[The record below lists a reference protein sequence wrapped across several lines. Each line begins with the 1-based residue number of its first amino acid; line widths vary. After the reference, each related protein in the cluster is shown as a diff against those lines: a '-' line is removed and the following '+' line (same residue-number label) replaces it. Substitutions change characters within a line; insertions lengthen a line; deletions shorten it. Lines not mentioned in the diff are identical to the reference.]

1 MFDISSLENNE
12 HTFVIAEAGSNWKC
26 GNFEDDLNQA
36 KKLIDIAVD
45 SSADAVKFQTFK
57 AKSTYVKNAGEINY
71 LKSKTKD
78 IWKLFDEL
86 SMPYEMLNELSNYCV
101 KKKIHFMSTPF
112 SVEDAK
118 QVDQYVEL
126 HKVASFEINH
136 VGLLKYLS
144 DCNKPI
150 IISTGAS
157 SYSEIDF
164 ALNILKEQRASLALL
179 QCTSRYPADFNSM
192 NISAIPKIKDK
203 YKLPIGLSDHS
214 IDPLVAPL
222 LAIGMGATIIEKHF
236 TIDKTLEGPD
246 HFFSLDPSELKI
258 MVSAIR
264 NADKSKGDGNKEILS
279 EENELW
285 KFAKRRVHAITDISS
300 GDIFK
305 EGTNIDLLRSGHQK
319 LGAEPKFLS
328 SISGKKSKR
337 NIQTG
342 EGVTVEDIE

>member
-1 MFDISSLENNE
+1 MFDITSLENSE

-26 GNFEDDLNQA
+26 GNFEDDLKQA
-36 KKLIDIAVD
+36 QKLIDIAIE
-45 SSADAVKFQTFK
+45 SGADAVKFQTFK
-57 AKSTYVKNAGEINY
+57 SKSTYVENAGEINY

-86 SMPYEMLNELSNYCV
+86 SMPYEMLKELSSYCA
-101 KKKIHFMSTPF
+101 KKNIHFMSTQF
-112 SVEDAK
+112 SVKDAK
-118 QVDQYVEL
+118 EVDQYVEL
-126 HKVASFEINH
+126 HKIASFEINH
-136 VGLLKYLS
+136 IGLLKYLS

-164 ALNILKEQRASLALL
+164 ALDILKKQRASLALL
-179 QCTSRYPADFNSM
+179 QCTSRYPAEFNSM
-192 NISAIPKIKDK
+192 NISAIPKIKER

-236 TIDKTLEGPD
+236 TIDKTLEGAD
-246 HFFSLDPSELKI
+246 HFFSLNPSELKI
-258 MVSAIR
+258 MISAIR
-264 NADKSKGDGNKEILS
+264 NADNSKGDGIKEILS

-300 GDIFK
+300 GDIFR
-305 EGTNIDLLRSGHQK
+305 EGINIDLLRSGHQK

-328 SISGKKSKR
+328 SISGKKSKK

-342 EGVTVEDIE
+342 EGITLEDIE

>member
-1 MFDISSLENNE
+1 MFDITSLENSE

-26 GNFEDDLNQA
+26 GNFEDDLKQA
-36 KKLIDIAVD
+36 QKLIDIAIE
-45 SSADAVKFQTFK
+45 SGADAVKFQTFK
-57 AKSTYVKNAGEINY
+57 SKSTYVENAGEINY

-78 IWKLFDEL
+78 IGKLFDEL
-86 SMPYEMLNELSNYCV
+86 SMPYEMLKELSSYCV
-101 KKKIHFMSTPF
+101 KKNIHFMSTPF
-112 SVEDAK
+112 SVKDAK
-118 QVDQYVEL
+118 EVDQYVEL
-126 HKVASFEINH
+126 HKVSSFEINH
-136 VGLLKYLS
+136 IGLLKYLS

-164 ALNILKEQRASLALL
+164 ALDILKKQRSSLALL
-179 QCTSRYPADFNSM
+179 QCTSKYPAEFDSM
-192 NISAIPKIKDK
+192 NISAIPKIKEK
-203 YKLPIGLSDHS
+203 YKLPVGLSDHS

-236 TIDKTLEGPD
+236 TIDKTLEGAD
-246 HFFSLDPSELKI
+246 HFFSLNPSELKI
-258 MVSAIR
+258 MISAIR
-264 NADKSKGDGNKEILS
+264 NADNSKGDGIKEILS

-300 GDIFK
+300 GDIFR
-305 EGTNIDLLRSGHQK
+305 EGINIDLLRSGHQK

-337 NIQTG
+337 SIQTG
-342 EGVTVEDIE
+342 EGVTLEDIE

>member
-1 MFDISSLENNE
+1 MFDITSLENSE

-26 GNFEDDLNQA
+26 GNFEDDLKQA
-36 KKLIDIAVD
+36 QKLIDIAIE
-45 SSADAVKFQTFK
+45 SGADAVKFQTFK
-57 AKSTYVKNAGEINY
+57 SKSTDVENAGEINY

-78 IWKLFDEL
+78 IGKLFDEL
-86 SMPYEMLNELSNYCV
+86 SMPYEMLKELSSYCV
-101 KKKIHFMSTPF
+101 KKNIHFMSTPF
-112 SVEDAK
+112 SVKDAK
-118 QVDQYVEL
+118 EVDQYVEL

-136 VGLLKYLS
+136 IGLLKYLS

-164 ALNILKEQRASLALL
+164 ALDILKKQRSSLALL
-179 QCTSRYPADFNSM
+179 QCTSKYPAEFDSM
-192 NISAIPKIKDK
+192 NISAIPKIKEK
-203 YKLPIGLSDHS
+203 YKLPVGLSDHS

-236 TIDKTLEGPD
+236 TIDKTLEGAD
-246 HFFSLDPSELKI
+246 HFFSLNPSELKI
-258 MVSAIR
+258 MISAIR
-264 NADKSKGDGNKEILS
+264 NADNSKGDGIKEILS

-300 GDIFK
+300 GDIFR
-305 EGTNIDLLRSGHQK
+305 EGINIDLLRSGHQK

-337 NIQTG
+337 SIQTG
-342 EGVTVEDIE
+342 EGVPLEDIE

>member
-1 MFDISSLENNE
+1 MFDITSLENSE

-26 GNFEDDLNQA
+26 GNFEDDLKQA
-36 KKLIDIAVD
+36 QKLIDIAIE
-45 SSADAVKFQTFK
+45 SGADAVKFQTFK
-57 AKSTYVKNAGEINY
+57 SKSTYVENAGEINY

-78 IWKLFDEL
+78 IGKLFDEL
-86 SMPYEMLNELSNYCV
+86 SMPYEMLKELSSYCV
-101 KKKIHFMSTPF
+101 KKNIHFMSTPF
-112 SVEDAK
+112 SVKDAK
-118 QVDQYVEL
+118 EVDQYVEL

-136 VGLLKYLS
+136 IGLLKYLS

-164 ALNILKEQRASLALL
+164 ALDILKKQRSSLALL
-179 QCTSRYPADFNSM
+179 QCTSKYPTEFDSM
-192 NISAIPKIKDK
+192 NISAIPKIKEK
-203 YKLPIGLSDHS
+203 YKLPVGLSDHS

-236 TIDKTLEGPD
+236 TTDKTLEGAD
-246 HFFSLDPSELKI
+246 HFFSLNPSELKI
-258 MVSAIR
+258 MISGIR
-264 NADKSKGDGNKEILS
+264 NADNSKGDGIKEILS

-300 GDIFK
+300 GDIFR
-305 EGTNIDLLRSGHQK
+305 EGINIDLLRSGHQK

-337 NIQTG
+337 SIQTG
-342 EGVTVEDIE
+342 EGVTLEDIE

>member
-1 MFDISSLENNE
+1 MFDITSLENSE

-26 GNFEDDLNQA
+26 GNFEDDLKQA
-36 KKLIDIAVD
+36 QKLIDIAIE
-45 SSADAVKFQTFK
+45 SGADAVKFQTFK
-57 AKSTYVKNAGEINY
+57 SKSTYVENAGEINY

-78 IWKLFDEL
+78 IGKLFDEL
-86 SMPYEMLNELSNYCV
+86 SMPYEMLKELSSYCV
-101 KKKIHFMSTPF
+101 KKNIHFMSTPF
-112 SVEDAK
+112 SVKDAK
-118 QVDQYVEL
+118 EVDQYVEL

-136 VGLLKYLS
+136 IGLLKYLS

-164 ALNILKEQRASLALL
+164 ALDILKKQRSSLALL
-179 QCTSRYPADFNSM
+179 QCTSKYPAEFDSM
-192 NISAIPKIKDK
+192 NISAIPKIKEK
-203 YKLPIGLSDHS
+203 YKLPVGLSDHS

-236 TIDKTLEGPD
+236 TIDKTLEGAD
-246 HFFSLDPSELKI
+246 HFFSLNPSELKI
-258 MVSAIR
+258 MISAIR
-264 NADKSKGDGNKEILS
+264 NADNSKGDGIKEILS

-300 GDIFK
+300 GDIFR
-305 EGTNIDLLRSGHQK
+305 EGINIDLLRSGHQK

-328 SISGKKSKR
+328 SISGKKSKK

-342 EGVTVEDIE
+342 EGITLEDIE

>member
-1 MFDISSLENNE
+1 MFDITSLENSE

-26 GNFEDDLNQA
+26 GNFEDDLKQA
-36 KKLIDIAVD
+36 QKLIDIAIE
-45 SSADAVKFQTFK
+45 SGADAVKFQTFK
-57 AKSTYVKNAGEINY
+57 SKSTYVENAGEINY

-78 IWKLFDEL
+78 ICKLFDEL
-86 SMPYEMLNELSNYCV
+86 SMPYEMLKELSSYCV
-101 KKKIHFMSTPF
+101 KKNIHFMSTPF
-112 SVEDAK
+112 SVKDAK
-118 QVDQYVEL
+118 EVDQYVEL

-164 ALNILKEQRASLALL
+164 ALDILKKQRSSLALL
-179 QCTSRYPADFNSM
+179 QCTSKYPAEFDSM
-192 NISAIPKIKDK
+192 NISAIPKIKEK
-203 YKLPIGLSDHS
+203 YKLPVGLSDHS

-236 TIDKTLEGPD
+236 TIDKTLEGAD
-246 HFFSLDPSELKI
+246 HFFSLNPSELKI
-258 MVSAIR
+258 MISAIR
-264 NADKSKGDGNKEILS
+264 NADNSKGNGIKEILS

-300 GDIFK
+300 GDIFR
-305 EGTNIDLLRSGHQK
+305 EGINIDLLRSGHQK

-328 SISGKKSKR
+328 LISGKKSKR
-337 NIQTG
+337 SIQTG
-342 EGVTVEDIE
+342 EGVTLEDIA

>member
-1 MFDISSLENNE
+1 MFDITSLENSE

-26 GNFEDDLNQA
+26 GNFEDDLKQA
-36 KKLIDIAVD
+36 QKLIDIAIE
-45 SSADAVKFQTFK
+45 SGADAVKFQTFK
-57 AKSTYVKNAGEINY
+57 SKSTYVENAGEINY

-78 IWKLFDEL
+78 IGKLFDEL
-86 SMPYEMLNELSNYCV
+86 SMPYEMLKELSSYCV
-101 KKKIHFMSTPF
+101 KKNIHFMSTPF
-112 SVEDAK
+112 SVKDAK
-118 QVDQYVEL
+118 EVDQYVEL

-136 VGLLKYLS
+136 IGLLKYLS

-164 ALNILKEQRASLALL
+164 ALDILKKQRSSLALL
-179 QCTSRYPADFNSM
+179 QCTSKYPAEFDSM
-192 NISAIPKIKDK
+192 NISAIPKIKEK
-203 YKLPIGLSDHS
+203 YKLPVGLSDHS

-236 TIDKTLEGPD
+236 TIDKTLEGAD
-246 HFFSLDPSELKI
+246 HFFSLNPSELKI
-258 MVSAIR
+258 MISGIR
-264 NADKSKGDGNKEILS
+264 NADNSKGDGIKEILS

-300 GDIFK
+300 GDIFR
-305 EGTNIDLLRSGHQK
+305 EGINIDLLRSGHQK

-328 SISGKKSKR
+328 SISGKKSKK

-342 EGVTVEDIE
+342 EGITLEDIE

>member
-1 MFDISSLENNE
+1 MFDITSLENSE

-26 GNFEDDLNQA
+26 GNFEDDLKQA
-36 KKLIDIAVD
+36 QKLIDIAIE
-45 SSADAVKFQTFK
+45 SGADAVKLQTFK
-57 AKSTYVKNAGEINY
+57 SKSTYVENAGEINY

-78 IWKLFDEL
+78 IGKLFDEL
-86 SMPYEMLNELSNYCV
+86 SMPYEMLKELSSYCV
-101 KKKIHFMSTPF
+101 KKNIHFMSTPF
-112 SVEDAK
+112 SVKDAK
-118 QVDQYVEL
+118 EVDQYVEL

-136 VGLLKYLS
+136 IGLLKYLS

-164 ALNILKEQRASLALL
+164 ALDILKKQRSSLALL
-179 QCTSRYPADFNSM
+179 QCTSKYPAEFDSM
-192 NISAIPKIKDK
+192 NISAIPKIKEK
-203 YKLPIGLSDHS
+203 YKLPVGLSDHS

-236 TIDKTLEGPD
+236 TIDKTLEGAD
-246 HFFSLDPSELKI
+246 HFFSLNPSELKI
-258 MVSAIR
+258 MISAIR
-264 NADKSKGDGNKEILS
+264 NADNSKGDGIKEILS

-300 GDIFK
+300 GDIFR
-305 EGTNIDLLRSGHQK
+305 EGINIDLLRSGHQK

-337 NIQTG
+337 SIQTG
-342 EGVTVEDIE
+342 EGVTLEDIE